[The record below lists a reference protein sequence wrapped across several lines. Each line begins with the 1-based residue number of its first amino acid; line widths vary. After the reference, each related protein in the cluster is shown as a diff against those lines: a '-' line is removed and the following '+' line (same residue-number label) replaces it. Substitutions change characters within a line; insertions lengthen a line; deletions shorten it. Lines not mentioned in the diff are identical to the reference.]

1 MAAQR
6 PYSDKVEE
14 NSMAARKSG
23 HSEGFGVSQALKELA
38 DTIGK
43 AMGRSAELSNVV
55 PGLAL
60 YQNMTPTA
68 PNPCTYE
75 PSLLIVPQGKK
86 HVDLGKQSYIFGE
99 STFLLTSIE
108 LPIVS
113 RVCVASVEKP
123 YLAFFLKFDMG
134 IVRDVLHTEDVRISA
149 PPVGT
154 RGMVLG
160 EVTVEL
166 LAPCSRMVQLLDTP
180 EDVPFFCKLLQREII
195 YRLLQGPQGGRLRS
209 VATKEDQSYLTAK
222 AVTWLRENFE
232 KTLNVDE
239 LASMAGMSRSTLHH
253 HFRGLTA
260 MSPLQFQK
268 QLRLRTARQKM
279 LTEELDAASAAFAVG
294 YESPSQFNREY
305 KRFFGKPPMRDVQAL
320 RASLGS

>member
-1 MAAQR
+1 MLKDLAE
-6 PYSDKVEE
+6 SINK
-14 NSMAARKSG
+14 
-23 HSEGFGVSQALKELA
+23 AL
-38 DTIGK
+38 
-43 AMGRSAELSNVV
+43 GRVASLSTEV
-55 PGLAL
+55 PGLTL
-60 YQNMTPTA
+60 YRNTAPTA

-86 HVDLGKQSYIFGE
+86 HVDLGKQSYVFGE
-99 STFLLTSIE
+99 STFLLTSID

-123 YLAFFLKFDMG
+123 YLAFFLKLDMG
-134 IVRDVLHTEDVRISA
+134 IVRDVLHAEEVRISA

-166 LAPCSRMVQLLDTP
+166 LTPCSRMVQCLDTP
-180 EDVPFFCKLLQREII
+180 QDVPFFCKLLQREII

-232 KTLNVDE
+232 KALNVDE

-320 RASLGS
+320 RASL

>member
-1 MAAQR
+1 MMAH
-6 PYSDKVEE
+6 
-14 NSMAARKSG
+14 KSKQKNDL
-23 HSEGFGVSQALKELA
+23 GVMQVLKELA
-38 DTIGK
+38 GAISK
-43 AMGRSAELSNVV
+43 ALDGTADLSTAV

-60 YQNMTPTA
+60 YRNTAPTA

-75 PSLLIVPQGKK
+75 PSLLLVPQGKK
-86 HVDLGKQSYIFGE
+86 RVDLGKESYVFGE

-113 RVCVASVEKP
+113 RVSVASVEKP
-123 YLAFFLKFDMG
+123 YLAFFLKLDMG
-134 IVRDVLHTEDVRISA
+134 IVRDVLHTEEVRIPA
-149 PPVGT
+149 PPGGT

-160 EVTVEL
+160 EATVEL
-166 LAPCSRMVQLLDTP
+166 LTPCLRMVQLLGAP
-180 EDVPFFCKLLQREII
+180 HDVPFFGKLLQREIT
-195 YRLLQGPQGGRLRS
+195 YRLLQGTQGDRLRS
-209 VATKEDQSYLTAK
+209 VATMANQSYLTAK

-268 QLRLRTARQKM
+268 QLRLHTARQKM

-305 KRFFGKPPMRDVQAL
+305 KRFFGKPPMRDVQAR
-320 RASLGS
+320 RASL

>member
-1 MAAQR
+1 MMVQ
-6 PYSDKVEE
+6 
-14 NSMAARKSG
+14 KSRRS
-23 HSEGFGVSQALKELA
+23 HDPIVTQALKELA
-38 DTIGK
+38 GSINK
-43 AMGRSAELSNVV
+43 ALDRAATLSIEV
-55 PGLAL
+55 PGLTL
-60 YQNMTPTA
+60 YRNTAPTA

-75 PSLLIVPQGKK
+75 PSLLVIPQGKK
-86 HVDLGKQSYIFGE
+86 RVDLGKQSYLFGG

-113 RVCVASVEKP
+113 RVCVASVENP
-123 YLAFFLKFDMG
+123 YLAFFLKLDMG
-134 IVRDVLHTEDVRISA
+134 IVRDVLHTEEVRISA

-154 RGMVLG
+154 RGMVQG
-160 EVTVEL
+160 EATVEL
-166 LAPCSRMVQLLDTP
+166 LMPCSRMVQLLDSP
-180 EDVPFFCKLLQREII
+180 QDVPFFCKLLQREII
-195 YRLLQGPQGGRLRS
+195 YRLLQGPQGDRLRS
-209 VATKEDQSYLTAK
+209 VATMADQSYLTAK

-232 KTLNVDE
+232 KKLNVDE
-239 LASMAGMSRSTLHH
+239 LASIAGMSRSTLHH

-305 KRFFGKPPMRDVQAL
+305 KRFFGKPPMRDVEAL
-320 RASLGS
+320 RASL